1 MYLSELYGRIGQ
13 ILRENGDMKVVRHR
27 SLKEDGIIGSGLD
40 NFIDYTSYDFG
51 VLDEYEQ
58 KQLSETIVEERK
70 VGQKFIIHIPY

>member
-1 MYLSELYGRIGQ
+1 MYLSELYGRISQ
-13 ILRENGDMKVVRHR
+13 ILREKGDMRVVRHR

-40 NFIDYTSYDFG
+40 NFIDYTSHDFG

>member
-13 ILRENGDMKVVRHR
+13 ILRENGDMRVVRHR
-27 SLKEDGIIGSGLD
+27 SLKEDGIIGSGLN

-58 KQLSETIVEERK
+58 KQLSETIIEERK
-70 VGQKFIIHIPY
+70 VGQKFIIGIPY

>member
-13 ILRENGDMKVVRHR
+13 ILREKGDMRVVRHR
-27 SLKEDGIIGSGLD
+27 SLKVDGIIGNELD
-40 NFIDYTSYDFG
+40 NFINYTSYDFD
-51 VLDEYEQ
+51 VLNEYKQ

>member
-13 ILRENGDMKVVRHR
+13 ILREKGDMRVVRHR
-27 SLKEDGIIGSGLD
+27 SLKVDGIIGNGLD
-40 NFIDYTSYDFG
+40 NFINYTSYDFD

-58 KQLSETIVEERK
+58 KQLSEKIVEERK

>member
-13 ILRENGDMKVVRHR
+13 ILRENGDMRVVRHR

-40 NFIDYTSYDFG
+40 NFIDYTSYNFC

-58 KQLSETIVEERK
+58 KQLSGTIVEERK
-70 VGQKFIIHIPY
+70 VGQKFIIGIPY

>member
-13 ILRENGDMKVVRHR
+13 ILRENGDMRVVRHR

-58 KQLSETIVEERK
+58 KQLSETIVEE
-70 VGQKFIIHIPY
+70 

>member
-13 ILRENGDMKVVRHR
+13 ILRENGDMRVVRHR

-40 NFIDYTSYDFG
+40 NFIDYTSCDFG

>member
-13 ILRENGDMKVVRHR
+13 ILRENGDMRVVRHR

-70 VGQKFIIHIPY
+70 VGQKFIIGIPY